1 MKTAILLT
9 LTLNL
14 FSLSAAAQLD
24 NRQYNDLRNAS
35 VNGYEITIN
44 GDAHNMT
51 ISTEVIYNAIPDGY
65 QLAYTTSFLAQSVGK
80 TEELLSKKADS
91 LVKAVTEIGLTRKDV
106 VFDVIALDP
115 VFDFQRTDSASPIG
129 YKITENIVFHVN
141 EFSKIP
147 RLAEICLKHG
157 IYDLINAQ
165 AYLNDSKPV
174 YEKMNDKLVELVNQ
188 KKKLCKD
195 LGADIDQ
202 AKVKITR
209 HSDTYYPSE
218 RYLKSI
224 IQNPNFYQHAISQ
237 NSTLSLNRA
246 IDVDHY
252 FDYNLKQV
260 DFVFNPNN
268 TQPVIQF
275 YYKLVTEYVTPDTE
289 AEIRKKVEAEW
300 KEKEKAKTK
309 AIYTIDEKGNL
320 NKVEL

>member
-1 MKTAILLT
+1 MKTILLSIFA
-9 LTLNL
+9 LCLAHS
-14 FSLSAAAQLD
+14 FGQLD
-24 NRQYNDLRNAS
+24 NRNYNDSRNS
-35 VNGYEITIN
+35 SINGYEININ

-65 QLAYTTSFLAQSVGK
+65 QITYTTSFIANTVEK
-80 TEELLSKKADS
+80 TEELLSKKSDS
-91 LVKAVTEIGLTRKDV
+91 IVKTIAEIGLSRKDV
-106 VFDVIALDP
+106 VFDIIALDP
-115 VFDFQRTDSASPIG
+115 IFDFQRTDSVAPIG
-129 YKITENIVFHVN
+129 YKVTENIVFNVTD
-141 EFSKIP
+141 FSRIP

-165 AYLNDSKPV
+165 AYLNDSKPI

-195 LGADIDQ
+195 LGANIDN
-202 AKVKITR
+202 AKVKIAR

-218 RYLKSI
+218 RYLKSL
-224 IQNPNFYQHAISQ
+224 IQNPSFYKHHLSQ

-246 IDVDHY
+246 VDVDNY

-275 YYKLVTEYVTPDTE
+275 YYKLVTEYAAPNTE
-289 AEIRKKVEAEW
+289 EEIRKKVEEELKA
-300 KEKEKAKTK
+300 KEKSKTK
-309 AIYTIDEKGNL
+309 AIYTVDENGNL

>member
-1 MKTAILLT
+1 MKHLFLFT
-9 LTLNL
+9 LTACSTQL
-14 FSLSAAAQLD
+14 FGQLD
-24 NRQYNDLRNAS
+24 NRDYNDQRNS
-35 VNGYEITIN
+35 SITGYEMNIS

-51 ISTEVIYNAIPDGY
+51 ISTEVIYNAVPDGY
-65 QLAYTTSFLAQSVGK
+65 QLTYTTSFIANSVER
-80 TEELLSKKADS
+80 TEELLSRKSDS
-91 LVKAVTEIGLTRKDV
+91 LVKAVIEIGLTRKEV
-106 VFDVIALDP
+106 IFDVIALDP
-115 VFDFQRTDSASPIG
+115 IFDFKHTDSVAPIG
-129 YKITENIVFHVN
+129 YKVTENIVFNVAD
-141 EFSKIP
+141 FSKIP

-165 AYLNDSKPV
+165 AYLNDSKPI

-188 KKKLCKD
+188 KKKLCRD
-195 LGADIDQ
+195 LGANIDNT
-202 AKVKITR
+202 KVKIAR

-224 IQNPNFYQHAISQ
+224 IQNPSFYKHHLSQ

-246 IDVDHY
+246 VDVDNY

-260 DFVFNPNN
+260 DYVFYPNN

-289 AEIRKKVEAEW
+289 AEIRKKVEDELKA
-300 KEKEKAKTK
+300 KEKSKTK
-309 AIYTIDEKGNL
+309 AIYTVDENGNL

>member
-1 MKTAILLT
+1 MKTILLSIFA
-9 LTLNL
+9 LCLIHS
-14 FSLSAAAQLD
+14 FGQLD
-24 NRQYNDLRNAS
+24 NRNYNDARNS
-35 VNGYEITIN
+35 SISSFEININ

-65 QLAYTTSFLAQSVGK
+65 QITYTTSFIANSVEK
-80 TEELLSKKADS
+80 TEELLSRKSDS
-91 LVKAVTEIGLTRKDV
+91 LVKAVAEIGLSRKEV
-106 VFDVIALDP
+106 IFDIIALDP
-115 VFDFQRTDSASPIG
+115 IFDFQRTDSIAPIG
-129 YKITENIVFHVN
+129 YKVTENIVFNVTD
-141 EFSKIP
+141 FSRIP

-165 AYLNDSKPV
+165 AYLNDSKPI

-195 LGADIDQ
+195 LGANIDN
-202 AKVKITR
+202 AKVKIAR

-218 RYLKSI
+218 RYLKSL
-224 IQNPNFYQHAISQ
+224 IQNPNFYKHHLSQ

-246 IDVDHY
+246 VDVDNY

-275 YYKLVTEYVTPDTE
+275 YYKLITEYAAPNTE
-289 AEIRKKVEAEW
+289 EEIRKKVEEELKA
-300 KEKEKAKTK
+300 KEKSKTK
-309 AIYTIDEKGNL
+309 AIYTIDENGNL

>member
-1 MKTAILLT
+1 MKTILLSIFA
-9 LTLNL
+9 LCLAHS
-14 FSLSAAAQLD
+14 FGQLD
-24 NRQYNDLRNAS
+24 NRNYNDSRNS
-35 VNGYEITIN
+35 SINGYEININ

-65 QLAYTTSFLAQSVGK
+65 QITYTTSFIANTVEK
-80 TEELLSKKADS
+80 TEELLSKKSDS
-91 LVKAVTEIGLTRKDV
+91 IVKTIAEIGLSRKDV
-106 VFDVIALDP
+106 VFDIIALDP
-115 VFDFQRTDSASPIG
+115 IFDFQRTDSVAPIG
-129 YKITENIVFHVN
+129 YKVTENIVFNVTD
-141 EFSKIP
+141 FSRIP

-165 AYLNDSKPV
+165 AYLNDSKPI

-195 LGADIDQ
+195 LGANIDN
-202 AKVKITR
+202 AKVKIAR

-218 RYLKSI
+218 RYLKSL
-224 IQNPNFYQHAISQ
+224 IQNPIFYKHHLSQ

-246 IDVDHY
+246 VDVDNY

-275 YYKLVTEYVTPDTE
+275 YYKLVTEYAAPNTE
-289 AEIRKKVEAEW
+289 EEIRKKVEEELKA
-300 KEKEKAKTK
+300 KEKSKTK
-309 AIYTIDEKGNL
+309 AIYTVDENGNL

>member
-1 MKTAILLT
+1 MKTIFLSVFILCSIS
-9 LTLNL
+9 L
-14 FSLSAAAQLD
+14 FGQLD
-24 NRQYNDLRNAS
+24 NRTYNDLRNSS
-35 VNGYEITIN
+35 VSGYETNIT
-44 GDAHNMT
+44 GDAHGMT

-65 QLAYTTSFLAQSVGK
+65 QLTYTTSFIANSVEK
-80 TEELLSKKADS
+80 TEELLSKKSDS
-91 LVKAVTEIGLTRKDV
+91 LVKAVSEIGLTRKEV

-115 VFDFQRTDSASPIG
+115 VFDFQRTDSIAPIG
-129 YKITENIVFHVN
+129 YKVTENIVFNVTD
-141 EFSKIP
+141 FSKIP

-165 AYLNDSKPV
+165 AYLTDSKPI
-174 YEKMNDKLVELVNQ
+174 YAQMNDKLVELVNQ

-195 LGADIDQ
+195 LGANIDN
-202 AKVKITR
+202 AKVKIAR

-224 IQNPNFYQHAISQ
+224 IQNPGFYKHHLSQ

-246 IDVDHY
+246 VDVDNY

-260 DFVFNPNN
+260 DFVFHPDN

-289 AEIRKKVEAEW
+289 AEIRKKIEEELKA
-300 KEKEKAKTK
+300 KEKSKTK
-309 AIYTIDEKGNL
+309 SIYTVDEEGNL

>member
-1 MKTAILLT
+1 MKTILLSIFA
-9 LTLNL
+9 LC
-14 FSLSAAAQLD
+14 FIHVSGQLD
-24 NRQYNDLRNAS
+24 NRNYNDARNS
-35 VNGYEITIN
+35 SINGYEININ

-65 QLAYTTSFLAQSVGK
+65 QITYTTSFIANSVEK
-80 TEELLSKKADS
+80 TEELLSRKSDS
-91 LVKAVTEIGLTRKDV
+91 IAKAVSEIGLSRKDV
-106 VFDVIALDP
+106 IFDVIALDP
-115 VFDFQRTDSASPIG
+115 IFDFQRTDSIAPIG
-129 YKITENIVFHVN
+129 YKVTENIVFNVTD
-141 EFSKIP
+141 FSRIP

-195 LGADIDQ
+195 LGANIDN

-218 RYLKSI
+218 RYLKSL
-224 IQNPNFYQHAISQ
+224 IQNPSFYKHHLSQ

-246 IDVDHY
+246 VDVDNY

-289 AEIRKKVEAEW
+289 EEIRKKVEEELKA
-300 KEKEKAKTK
+300 KEKSKTK

-320 NKVEL
+320 NKIEL

>member
-1 MKTAILLT
+1 MKSIFLFALTACSTQLV
-9 LTLNL
+9 
-14 FSLSAAAQLD
+14 AQLD
-24 NRQYNDLRNAS
+24 NRNYNDNRNS
-35 VNGYEITIN
+35 SINGYEMNIS

-65 QLAYTTSFLAQSVGK
+65 QLAYTTSFIANSVEK
-80 TEELLSKKADS
+80 TEELLSRKSDS
-91 LVKAVTEIGLTRKDV
+91 LVKAVAEIGLTRKEV

-115 VFDFQRTDSASPIG
+115 IFDFKRTDSVSPIG
-129 YKITENIVFHVN
+129 YKVTENIVFNVTD
-141 EFSKIP
+141 FSKIP

-165 AYLNDSKPV
+165 AYLNDSKPI

-195 LGADIDQ
+195 LGANIDN
-202 AKVKITR
+202 AKVKIAR

-218 RYLKSI
+218 RYLKAV
-224 IQNPNFYQHAISQ
+224 IQNPSFYKHHLSQ

-246 IDVDHY
+246 VDVDNY

-260 DFVFNPNN
+260 DYVFYPNN

-289 AEIRKKVEAEW
+289 AEIRKKVEEELKN
-300 KEKEKAKTK
+300 KEKSKTK
-309 AIYTIDEKGNL
+309 SIYTVDENGNL
-320 NKVEL
+320 KKVEL

>member
-1 MKTAILLT
+1 MKTILLFP
-9 LTLNL
+9 LI
-14 FSLSAAAQLD
+14 LSTQSFGQLD
-24 NRQYNDLRNAS
+24 NRNYNDQRNSS
-35 VNGYEITIN
+35 VNGYELTIS
-44 GDAHNMT
+44 GDKHYMT

-65 QLAYTTSFLAQSVGK
+65 QIAYTTSFIANSVEA
-80 TEELLSKKADS
+80 TEALLSGKSDS

-115 VFDFQRTDSASPIG
+115 IFDFKYTDSVAPIG
-129 YKITENIVFHVN
+129 YKVTENIVFNVTD
-141 EFSKIP
+141 FSKIP
-147 RLAEICLKHG
+147 QLAEICLKHG

-165 AYLNDSKPV
+165 AYLNDSKPI

-195 LGADIDQ
+195 LGADIDH
-202 AKVKITR
+202 AKVKISR

-218 RYLKSI
+218 RYLKAM
-224 IQNPNFYQHAISQ
+224 IQNPSFYKHHVSQ
-237 NSTLSLNRA
+237 NSTLSLNRSV
-246 IDVDHY
+246 DVDNY

-260 DFVFNPNN
+260 DYVFYPNN

-289 AEIRKKVEAEW
+289 AELRKKIEEEL
-300 KEKEKAKTK
+300 KEKEQPKTK

>member
-1 MKTAILLT
+1 MKTFFTSLLAGSAF
-9 LTLNL
+9 
-14 FSLSAAAQLD
+14 FSFGQLD
-24 NRQYNDLRNAS
+24 NRNYNDLRNAS
-35 VNGYEITIN
+35 VNGSEITISGN
-44 GDAHNMT
+44 VQNMI

-65 QLAYTTSFLAQSVGK
+65 QIAYTTSFIARSVEK
-80 TEELLSKKADS
+80 TEELLSKKSDS
-91 LVKAVTEIGLTRKDV
+91 LVKAVAEIGLTRKDV

-115 VFDFQRTDSASPIG
+115 IFDFRQTDSLPPVG
-129 YKITENIVFHVN
+129 YKVTENIVFNVA

-147 RLAEICLKHG
+147 RLAEICLKFG

-165 AYLNDSKPV
+165 AYLNDSKPI

-188 KKKLCKD
+188 KKKLCRE
-195 LGADIDQ
+195 LGANIDN

-209 HSDTYYPSE
+209 QSDTYYPSE

-224 IQNPNFYQHAISQ
+224 LQNPSFYKHHLSQ
-237 NSTLSLNRA
+237 NSTLSLNRNV
-246 IDVDHY
+246 DVDHY

-260 DFVFNPNN
+260 DFVFNPDN

-275 YYKLVTEYVTPDTE
+275 YYRLVTEYATPDTE
-289 AEIRKKVEAEW
+289 AEIRKKVEEEL
-300 KEKEKAKTK
+300 KSKEKAKTK